1 MWVLDGNGFTMAVS
15 LSGEGTSPCIAT
27 QRGQERWRAPSTL
40 PDQRSNIAERFH
52 RVQGGWPEFSLPP
65 HTRNNVRP
73 ADGVRPK
80 TRRSKGGAH
89 DAEQACIHGD
99 GGRSTRKRSDDAS
112 RFRAVAAKRALPGS
126 FGQDPRSELRQIP
139 AWARQRGAHRHWHA
153 LVRGAGLVR
162 RRPLPGVE

>member
-80 TRRSKGGAH
+80 TRRSGEAHMTQNRRAFMATAGA
-89 DAEQACIHGD
+89 AL
-99 GGRSTRKRSDDAS
+99 AS
-112 RFRAVAAKRALPGS
+112 AATMP
-126 FGQDPRSELRQIP
+126 
-139 AWARQRGAHRHWHA
+139 
-153 LVRGAGLVR
+153 V
-162 RRPLPGVE
+162 